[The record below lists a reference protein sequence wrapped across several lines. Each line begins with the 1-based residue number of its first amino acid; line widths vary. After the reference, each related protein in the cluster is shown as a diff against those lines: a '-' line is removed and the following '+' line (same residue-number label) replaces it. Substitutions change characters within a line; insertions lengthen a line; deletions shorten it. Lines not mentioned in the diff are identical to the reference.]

1 MMEAIRMMGAMR
13 VMGVIEIVDSSSH
26 QTANQASHK
35 KSPKP
40 ESLRLKKHPILQ
52 QIIQHT

>member
-1 MMEAIRMMGAMR
+1 MMGAMR

>member
-1 MMEAIRMMGAMR
+1 MGVMGVMGIMGMMG

-35 KSPKP
+35 KAPNPKV
-40 ESLRLKKHPILQ
+40 
-52 QIIQHT
+52 